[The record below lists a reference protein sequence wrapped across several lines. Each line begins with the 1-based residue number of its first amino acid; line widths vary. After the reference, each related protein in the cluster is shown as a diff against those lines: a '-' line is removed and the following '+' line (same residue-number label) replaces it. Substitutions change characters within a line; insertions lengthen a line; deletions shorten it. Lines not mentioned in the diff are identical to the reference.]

1 MSNLPDNNDV
11 VMLELDRPR
20 ELRLGHRA
28 LKRFSAL
35 TECSLSAM
43 DKEIERYDKASCLIW
58 VMVTEDQRKNSES
71 KIMTPDELDD
81 LLDNIPISKILEV
94 CSKAIEAAFPELEV
108 SKSDTGEESPMTAA
122 GTGTEA

>member
-11 VMLELDRPR
+11 VILELDRPR

-28 LKRFSAL
+28 LKRFSTL

-43 DKEIERYDKASCLIW
+43 DKEIERYDKAACLIW
-58 VMVTEDQRKNSES
+58 VMVTEDQRKNGET
-71 KIMTPDELDD
+71 KILTPDELDD

-94 CSKAIEAAFPELEV
+94 CSKAIEAAFPEPEV
-108 SKSDTGEESPMTAA
+108 PKADTEEADPMTAA
-122 GTGTEA
+122 GTGIEA

>member
-1 MSNLPDNNDV
+1 MSKLLDNNDV
-11 VMLELDRPR
+11 VILDLDRPR

-58 VMVTEDQRKNSES
+58 VMVTEDQRKNGETT
-71 KIMTPDELDD
+71 IMTPDVLDD
-81 LLDNIPISKILEV
+81 LLDAVPITKILEV
-94 CSKAIEAAFPELEV
+94 CSKAIEAAY
-108 SKSDTGEESPMTAA
+108 
-122 GTGTEA
+122 

>member
-1 MSNLPDNNDV
+1 MNNLPDNNDV
-11 VMLELDRPR
+11 VILELDRPR

-43 DKEIERYDKASCLIW
+43 DKEIERYDKAACLVW
-58 VMVTEDQRKNSES
+58 VMVTEDQRKNGETR
-71 KIMTPDELDD
+71 IMTPDELDD
-81 LLDNIPISKILEV
+81 LLDKVPVTKILEV
-94 CSKAIEAAFPELEV
+94 CSKAIEAAFPEPEV
-108 SKSDTGEESPMTAA
+108 PESDTGDESPMTAA

>member
-1 MSNLPDNNDV
+1 MSKTPDNNDV
-11 VMLELDRPR
+11 VILDLDRPR

-43 DKEIERYDKASCLIW
+43 DKEIERYDKAACLIW
-58 VMVTEDQRKNSES
+58 VMVTEDQRKNGETT
-71 KIMTPDELDD
+71 IMTPDVLDD
-81 LLDNIPISKILEV
+81 LLDAVPIAKILEV
-94 CSKAIEAAFPELEV
+94 CSKAIEAAFPEPEV

-122 GTGTEA
+122 GTGAEA